1 MKHKDYYWVIILIG
15 CILIIIAP
23 SILTLPWRDKVL
35 GLNTNFKS
43 TGQIG
48 DTIGGIT
55 APIIGLISIWLLYRT
70 FREQREFNKKQV
82 EFNEW
87 SSLKDMLSNTEK
99 HLNNIV
105 VGDILEN
112 KGNAIPKIKNESSH
126 IADLYTLIPP
136 YTSDILQLTLKEGYV
151 LRLCLKGYYEN
162 LKKMIQLISKTSM
175 YYSIIEERI
184 QTSIEKIFCIYDA
197 IEKKN
202 ILFQLEV
209 NNLAGDEEDDDDEI
223 LIRLFEEDKALF
235 EKLPSEYLPKWYKQK

>member
-23 SILTLPWRDKVL
+23 SILTLPWRDEVL

-43 TGQIG
+43 TGQIE

-55 APIIGLISIWLLYRT
+55 APIIGLISIILLYIT

-99 HLNNIV
+99 HLNYIV

-112 KGNAIPKIKNESSH
+112 KGNAVPKIENKSSH
-126 IADLYTLIPP
+126 
-136 YTSDILQLTLKEGYV
+136 
-151 LRLCLKGYYEN
+151 
-162 LKKMIQLISKTSM
+162 
-175 YYSIIEERI
+175 
-184 QTSIEKIFCIYDA
+184 
-197 IEKKN
+197 
-202 ILFQLEV
+202 
-209 NNLAGDEEDDDDEI
+209 NN
-223 LIRLFEEDKALF
+223 
-235 EKLPSEYLPKWYKQK
+235 